1 MLVGMQ
7 LYDLWFHC
15 LWWIQR
21 RETRSA
27 VTRRGSQV
35 GRLNLTLW
43 YLYKITQVTH
53 LSQTPPYTLS
63 KGGAIQTMCCSVSNF
78 NIFNTHVGLLS
89 HHTVIIIRLGTLLP
103 GPPGWEYTRMKS
115 ILIKILT
122 LLEYNCVL
130 GSPDSKVK
138 RMIISPTCQ
147 SLQKCI
153 SDLYMFPW
161 ICCCSVTQLFPTPQ
175 TAAHQ
180 ASLSLTMSQSLLKF
194 MSIESMMPSNHLIL
208 CRPLLFLPSI
218 FPTIRVFSS
227 ESVLHIR

>member
-1 MLVGMQ
+1 
-7 LYDLWFHC
+7 
-15 LWWIQR
+15 
-21 RETRSA
+21 
-27 VTRRGSQV
+27 
-35 GRLNLTLW
+35 
-43 YLYKITQVTH
+43 
-53 LSQTPPYTLS
+53 
-63 KGGAIQTMCCSVSNF
+63 MCCSVSNF

-122 LLEYNCVL
+122 LPEYNCIL

-161 ICCCSVTQLFPTPQ
+161 ICCCSVTQLFLTPQ
-175 TAAHQ
+175 TAARQ
-180 ASLSLTMSQSLLKF
+180 ASLSLTMSQSLLSF
-194 MSIESMMPSNHLIL
+194 MSIESMMPSNHL
-208 CRPLLFLPSI
+208 
-218 FPTIRVFSS
+218 VFSHLLS
-227 ESVLHIR
+227 PPAFNLSHHQSLFQWVSSSHQVAKVLELQLQHQSSQWIFRVDKF